1 MPSMPPFVLESVLSP
16 WALCSWRF
24 NRTSAVA
31 VGSESPCRP
40 PTMTNE
46 GENSRPPVSAGDTT
60 PPPQYRRQHPA
71 STHPSSPHKRT
82 HTQWGTTSM
91 TWSIVSTLVSDGERN
106 ADAPID
112 GGNDPALC
120 VRSNDRVLLVRDAS
134 LLSIVLMDTFLL

>member
-1 MPSMPPFVLESVLSP
+1 
-16 WALCSWRF
+16 
-24 NRTSAVA
+24 
-31 VGSESPCRP
+31 
-40 PTMTNE
+40 
-46 GENSRPPVSAGDTT
+46 
-60 PPPQYRRQHPA
+60 
-71 STHPSSPHKRT
+71 
-82 HTQWGTTSM
+82 M